1 MKRVPL
7 GNSGVEASVFCL
19 GAMYFGTRT
28 DQEMSYRLLAYSPLS
43 NGAYTRSDR
52 SFSKQYL
59 GPDSKARLVTLRSVA
74 SEVGATLNQVIL
86 AWMVQSD
93 PMVIPLVAT
102 STLE

>member
-1 MKRVPL
+1 
-7 GNSGVEASVFCL
+7 
-19 GAMYFGTRT
+19 
-28 DQEMSYRLLAYSPLS
+28 MSYRLLAYSPLL

-59 GPDSKARLVTLRSVA
+59 GPDGKARPVTLRSVA

-93 PMVIPLVAT
+93 PVVIPLVAT
-102 STLE
+102 STLEQVEENLTALKVELDHDQIARLTESTA